1 MLCPTFLSNLQAV
14 RGWSGPRVRQGWRLQ
29 RLTALTPF
37 MRGDPNIPT
46 CGLHGDVQE
55 PTRLL
60 YEGSK
65 RPGDLKLYLVA
76 ADAVWDSLPHLQR
89 ILRDE
94 HLDARAPLAP
104 GRGNALPL

>member
-76 ADAVWDSLPHLQR
+76 ADAVWDSLPQLRR